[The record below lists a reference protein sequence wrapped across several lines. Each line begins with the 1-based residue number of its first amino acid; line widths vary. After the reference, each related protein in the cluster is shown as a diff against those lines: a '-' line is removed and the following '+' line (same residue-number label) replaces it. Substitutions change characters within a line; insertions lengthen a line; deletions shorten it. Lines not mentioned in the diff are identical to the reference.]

1 MHTEVNKKKRD
12 AQKSDAHGKDSS
24 IDAVFFAGL
33 VRIDISR
40 CLQSW
45 PMRAKC
51 CVLTQKY
58 EPFFFIKEE
67 IYKGE
72 SLGVLRQT
80 RAPQKEC
87 KPPITT
93 FQIAIMSHLLLAIIA
108 ATVYFFCVALRRTR
122 FL

>member
-1 MHTEVNKKKRD
+1 M
-12 AQKSDAHGKDSS
+12 SS
-24 IDAVFFAGL
+24 KLANASEMMF
-33 VRIDISR
+33 
-40 CLQSW
+40 
-45 PMRAKC
+45 
-51 CVLTQKY
+51 VLTQKY

-67 IYKGE
+67 RYKGE
-72 SLGVLRQT
+72 SLGVIRHT

-122 FL
+122 FF